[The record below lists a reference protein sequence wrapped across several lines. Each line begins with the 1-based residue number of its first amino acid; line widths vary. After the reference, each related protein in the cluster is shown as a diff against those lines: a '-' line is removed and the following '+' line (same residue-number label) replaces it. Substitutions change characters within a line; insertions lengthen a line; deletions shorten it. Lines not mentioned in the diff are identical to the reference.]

1 MKNYMLTNT
10 VYAPVR
16 NVCVRGANMGLKVR
30 KLIVRLRMW
39 YADIR
44 GHHGMRWNY
53 EPGDHYMRGNKNKRK

>member
-1 MKNYMLTNT
+1 MLTSM

-16 NVCVRGANMGLKVR
+16 NVCVVKGVKMGLKVR

-44 GHHGMRWNY
+44 GHHGKRWNY
-53 EPGDHYMRGNKNKRK
+53 EPGDHYMGMGRRKNRK